1 MSELPVTVTHAAVAA
16 VLAQIAKREK
26 TTVDAIAQRFLV
38 AGLTAER
45 RRLVQ
50 ERYIARVAREG
61 ETAAAAAIVVPDF
74 CSETFLRQIWG
85 DQWEIGWWLAS
96 CALPEPT

>member
-1 MSELPVTVTHAAVAA
+1 MTDPRLPVGVTHQAVAA
-16 VLAQIAKREK
+16 VLTAIAKREN
-26 TTVDAIAQRFLV
+26 TTIDRIAERFLI
-38 AGLTAER
+38 AGLKAER
-45 RRLVQ
+45 GRIVAARA
-50 ERYIARVAREG
+50 ERAGVIP
-61 ETAAAAAIVVPDF
+61 TAIVVPDF